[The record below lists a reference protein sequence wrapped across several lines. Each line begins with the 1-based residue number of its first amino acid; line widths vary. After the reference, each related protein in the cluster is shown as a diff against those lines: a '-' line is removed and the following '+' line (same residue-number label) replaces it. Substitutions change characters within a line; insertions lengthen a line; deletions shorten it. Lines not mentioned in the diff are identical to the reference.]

1 MTYNVLSGRLSLYTT
16 TTDVVKD
23 LHCKVQEGVQG
34 LEVKRQ
40 GQGQEQGHEV
50 QERGQGL
57 KISNLKSELH
67 HNTTTMRAD
76 VAGMQK
82 ICSSENVSLFLRFA
96 HKALVSSPGS
106 SPANSRYYC
115 TNVLADE

>member
-1 MTYNVLSGRLSLYTT
+1 MTYNVLSGTLSLYTT

-82 ICSSENVSLFLRFA
+82 ICSSENVSLRFA

>member
-1 MTYNVLSGRLSLYTT
+1 
-16 TTDVVKD
+16 
-23 LHCKVQEGVQG
+23 
-34 LEVKRQ
+34 
-40 GQGQEQGHEV
+40 
-50 QERGQGL
+50 
-57 KISNLKSELH
+57 
-67 HNTTTMRAD
+67 MRAD

-82 ICSSENVSLFLRFA
+82 ICSSENVSLRFA